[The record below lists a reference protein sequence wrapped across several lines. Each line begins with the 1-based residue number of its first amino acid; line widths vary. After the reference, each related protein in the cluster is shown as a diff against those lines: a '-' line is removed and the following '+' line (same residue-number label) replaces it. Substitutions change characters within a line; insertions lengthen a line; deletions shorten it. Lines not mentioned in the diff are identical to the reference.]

1 MVSVSGFLQSHVLP
15 CKTINMIKCL
25 VKFIHENYII
35 IACSSNPKSKKSAPA
50 KKENMF
56 ICCLFFD

>member
-50 KKENMF
+50 KKENIF
-56 ICCLFFD
+56 